1 MLRCVMFAGL
11 RAEHREHRGRETLAC
26 PQSLPSLPGQRKP
39 RLWRKTDASAP
50 QHLLGESLRHFLSL
64 SDVTGPEELVFPAP
78 VGGLE
83 EVRGGVIRAF
93 WQRDEVI
100 RRKTVLF

>member
-1 MLRCVMFAGL
+1 MEA
-11 RAEHREHRGRETLAC
+11 
-26 PQSLPSLPGQRKP
+26 P
-39 RLWRKTDASAP
+39 AP
-50 QHLLGESLRHFLSL
+50 QHLMGGSLQRLLLL

-93 WQRDEVI
+93 WQGDEVI
-100 RRKTVLF
+100 CRKTVLF

>member
-1 MLRCVMFAGL
+1 MLSYVMFAGL
-11 RAEHREHRGRETLAC
+11 RAGHWEQRQRRLWPALTAFPAWRVGGRWRHR
-26 PQSLPSLPGQRKP
+26 LPSTSWVG
-39 RLWRKTDASAP
+39 
-50 QHLLGESLRHFLSL
+50 L

-83 EVRGGVIRAF
+83 KVRGGVIRAF

-100 RRKTVLF
+100 CRKTVLF

>member
-1 MLRCVMFAGL
+1 M
-11 RAEHREHRGRETLAC
+11 E
-26 PQSLPSLPGQRKP
+26 
-39 RLWRKTDASAP
+39 ASAP
-50 QHLLGESLRHFLSL
+50 QHLLGGSRQHLLLL

-100 RRKTVLF
+100 CRKTVLF